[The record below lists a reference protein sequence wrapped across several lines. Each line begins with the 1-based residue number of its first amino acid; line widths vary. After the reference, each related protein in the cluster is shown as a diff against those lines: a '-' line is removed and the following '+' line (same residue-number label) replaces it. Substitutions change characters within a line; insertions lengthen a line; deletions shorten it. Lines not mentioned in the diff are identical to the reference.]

1 MTTRTS
7 FLAGK
12 GAQARVALDASLLRA
27 AGEHGRRHR
36 LEIADNRYEREQGS
50 DQRCRA
56 HEHGRCSARPAPRER
71 AAYHDAR
78 RAAAD
83 DAAYSTGHRVAGLT
97 EQEAYPQTGGRS
109 NEDRGGKTKA
119 PAAENRRR
127 EHAEGD
133 AEAERDT

>member
-56 HEHGRCSARPAPRER
+56 HEHGRCSARPTPRKR
-71 AAYHDAR
+71 AAYDDPR

-83 DAAYSTGHRVAGLT
+83 DAAGSTGHRVARLA
-97 EQEAYPQTGGRS
+97 EQEARAQTGGRS
-109 NEDRGGKTKA
+109 SEDRGRKTKA
-119 PAAENRRR
+119 PAAENCRG